1 MTKPSQ
7 NLRPHKPDN
16 MQPSSVLFPKNRNS
30 NLELLRIVCMLF
42 IICHHWIVFILDNCG
57 YHVPLGDTK
66 QDYTSVF
73 LNSFFIIGVNCYVLI
88 SGYFGIKLSWKP
100 IKKIVGACLFYGA
113 LCYFISLAIP
123 PFNSEGFSF
132 LTLLERMYPGNW
144 WFLMEYIVLILLSP
158 MLNKSIENIDS
169 KTFRLYIILLL
180 IVNVGIGYCLNDR
193 VNKTGYNIMNF
204 IMLYYIGRFL
214 NRNFEQHVAYLK
226 RKWLWLVYI
235 LSSAMLFI
243 GFIILSKYMDSTR
256 IALKWFG
263 YNNPLVLI
271 SSVAFFLIFAL
282 TKMKNSVVINTIA
295 ASTLV
300 VYICLPLLQL
310 LDESDHSGDIRQS
323 KRMVRLSP
331 IVRLSFG
338 VCHCSFCGNRRIRC
352 LNENDHQESKVN
364 FQIIG

>member
-204 IMLYYIGRFL
+204 HYALLHRTLPEQKFRTTRRLSEAKMVVAGLYP
-214 NRNFEQHVAYLK
+214 
-226 RKWLWLVYI
+226 
-235 LSSAMLFI
+235 LFGDVI
-243 GFIILSKYMDSTR
+243 HR
-256 IALKWFG
+256 IHHSLEIHG
-263 YNNPLVLI
+263 
-271 SSVAFFLIFAL
+271 
-282 TKMKNSVVINTIA
+282 
-295 ASTLV
+295 
-300 VYICLPLLQL
+300 
-310 LDESDHSGDIRQS
+310 LDAHRAE
-323 KRMVRLSP
+323 MVRL
-331 IVRLSFG
+331 
-338 VCHCSFCGNRRIRC
+338 
-352 LNENDHQESKVN
+352 Q
-364 FQIIG
+364 